1 MVKLILTAVQVLVLI
16 VVPLGAFLLG
26 LATGRPY
33 LRLLFAKPGVLARFF
48 VATFVVMPVIA
59 MGLAWLTPIPAV
71 WAGLALISITPPAAG
86 LSEKV
91 AKIGGDEKIGL
102 AWQALAVVLS
112 IFTIPLTLLLVD
124 KFLGRT
130 LELGTTAVL
139 KKISILYL
147 LPIIAGFLVRQLW
160 PATADALGKVLKHVS
175 TVGGL
180 LLVLLVLLIAVP
192 VIFSQHAVNLLIVVG
207 FVACAILIGHL
218 LGGPPPE
225 LRPTLAAALATR
237 WLPPALALAAV
248 NQSTR
253 EVAPVLITYLFA
265 GVLLMIVYAR
275 LVKQPASSS

>member
-1 MVKLILTAVQVLVLI
+1 MVKLILTAVQILVLV

-33 LRLLFAKPGVLARFF
+33 LRLLKPGVLVRFF
-48 VATFVVMPVIA
+48 LATFVIMPLIA
-59 MGLAWLTPIPAV
+59 IGLALLTPIPEV

-112 IFTIPLTLLLVD
+112 IFTIPLTLLLLD
-124 KFLGRT
+124 KFLGLT
-130 LELGTTAVL
+130 LELGTSAVL
-139 KKISILYL
+139 KKISVLYL
-147 LPIIAGFLVRQLW
+147 VPIIAGFLGRQLW
-160 PATADALGKVLKHVS
+160 PAAADSLGKVLKHVA

-180 LLVLLVLLIAVP
+180 LLVLLVLVIAVP
-192 VIFSQHAVNLLIVVG
+192 VIFSQAAVNLLIVVG
-207 FVACAILIGHL
+207 FVAFAILVGHL

-248 NQSTR
+248 NNSTR
-253 EVAPVLITYLFA
+253 AVAPVLIPYLFA
-265 GVLLMIVYAR
+265 GVLLMIVYGR
-275 LVKQPASSS
+275 LVKQPARSS